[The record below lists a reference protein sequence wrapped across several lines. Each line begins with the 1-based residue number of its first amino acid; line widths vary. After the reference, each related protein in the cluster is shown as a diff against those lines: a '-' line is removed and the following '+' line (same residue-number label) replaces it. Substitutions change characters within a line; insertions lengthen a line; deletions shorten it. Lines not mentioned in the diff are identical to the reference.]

1 MKKNFY
7 TARVMGTCF
16 LWATLLATGGVLTSC
31 SDDDDD
37 LTTLTSPTGSDA
49 VEATSTSLTF
59 IWNKVKDVIQY
70 GYTLKDAEGNALV
83 TDVTTAR
90 TATFTGL
97 QPGQTYTLEVT
108 AYAALNS
115 GYANSNPLVLTG
127 TTLSF
132 LQLETPVVTAQAAGR
147 SVISWNAVDHATEYT
162 YTYELNGIVYTGF
175 TSDTSFTVDFLPLD
189 EEVTFSVLADNP
201 DDDLYT
207 PSETGTVAVT
217 RTRTQSAKAT
227 AEMLDGYTYE
237 QLGEQ
242 RTITS
247 YSDDSYVIS
256 DWYGTSG
263 YDLEFIVPDANT
275 GEPVFNAPMTE
286 GWWALPASSVEV
298 VWGYTSGYYGAFYG
312 DMSEGGFYFWNGNS
326 NSSYYLEWKPA
337 TSWPGTWTNGD
348 TVVTSAI
355 QLNDDGSYTL
365 PGWYGNEG
373 YDFHFTLDENNYIV
387 PSDEYYFDS
396 ASWCWWIPTG
406 PTDNDGTWIYTA
418 GGYGQWDNTGIW
430 FWDYGLS
437 AYYWFKLSE

>member
-59 IWNKVKDVIQY
+59 TWNKVKDVIQY

-132 LQLETPVVTAQAAGR
+132 LQLEAPVVTAQAAGR

-247 YSDDSYVIS
+247 YSDGSYVIS

-373 YDFHFTLDENNYIV
+373 YDFHFTLDENSYIV

-430 FWDYGLS
+430 FWDYGLG

>member
-59 IWNKVKDVIQY
+59 TWNKVKDVIQY

-132 LQLETPVVTAQAAGR
+132 LQLEAPVVTAQAAGR

-247 YSDDSYVIS
+247 YSDGSYVIS